1 MKIKELELFFNELQ
15 QVKKDVDMCIS
26 YEDSKDKLQE
36 MKNRCREITK
46 NIDRIKDE
54 YLKEF
59 ESMSSLE
66 CEVDRDIF
74 TKAWMLYE
82 KEKEKDKK

>member
-1 MKIKELELFFNELQ
+1 MKIKELELFFDELQ

-36 MKNRCREITK
+36 MRNRCREITR
-46 NIDRIKDE
+46 NIDKIKDE

-59 ESMSSLE
+59 ESMSSLG

-74 TKAWMLYE
+74 KKAWMLYD
-82 KEKEKDKK
+82 KEKEKNKK